1 MIRKLFFSLL
11 ALFLLHEGSTQCITS
26 FDKGL
31 DFDGT
36 TSDYSRNKTNGDDR
50 GILRR
55 DVALNS
61 GGKAQP
67 WAVGAVFKWD
77 GTANSSVSTIWSNS
91 RPTLNVPSPHY
102 IKAYIES
109 GGELAF
115 KYGDASNYIILKTSS
130 SFISTGVWYG
140 VYIDY
145 DGYVANGTGNDFS
158 TQYSVFGLDL
168 LICQPGL
175 CHPQA

>member
-1 MIRKLFFSLL
+1 MRFLIIDTDLIRKLFFSLL

-109 GGELAF
+109 VGELAF
-115 KYGDASNYIILKTSS
+115 KYGDASNYIILKT
-130 SFISTGVWYG
+130 FPV
-140 VYIDY
+140 
-145 DGYVANGTGNDFS
+145 
-158 TQYSVFGLDL
+158 
-168 LICQPGL
+168 
-175 CHPQA
+175 